1 MLEMNEIRKSYG
13 KLEVLKGVDLS
24 IDKGQIA
31 GILGKS
37 GTGKST
43 LLHIAGTLDR
53 PDSGLLNINGIE
65 PFKLKSKGLAR
76 FRNENIGF
84 VFQFHHLLSEF
95 TAAENIAIPALLKK
109 EDKKIA
115 LHKAAELLEY
125 FGLAERAE
133 HKPEELSGGEQ
144 QRVAVA
150 RALINQP
157 LLVLADEPTGNLDTT
172 SSAEMHK
179 LFLQLRKDMDIT
191 FIIVTHNKELAE
203 ICDIRYTMQDGLIS
217 NH

>member
-1 MLEMNEIRKSYG
+1 MLEMLDIRKSYG

-24 IDKGQIA
+24 IEKGQIA

-43 LLHIAGTLDR
+43 LLHIAGTLDN
-53 PDSGLLNINGIE
+53 PDSGTLSINDTE
-65 PFKLKSKGLAR
+65 PFKLKSKALAR

-109 EDKKIA
+109 EDKKSA
-115 LHKAAELLEY
+115 LRKAAKLLEY
-125 FGLAERAE
+125 FGLSERAE

-157 LLVLADEPTGNLDTT
+157 LLVLADEPTGNLDTA

-179 LFLQLRKDMDIT
+179 LFLQLREDMDIT
-191 FIIVTHNKELAE
+191 FIIVTHNKDLAE
-203 ICDIRYTMQDGLIS
+203 ICDVRYTMHDGMVGY
-217 NH
+217 

>member
-1 MLEMNEIRKSYG
+1 MLEMLDIRKSYG

-24 IDKGQIA
+24 IEKGQIA

-43 LLHIAGTLDR
+43 LLHIAGTLDN
-53 PDSGLLNINGIE
+53 PDSGILRINGTE
-65 PFKLKSKGLAR
+65 PFKLKSKALAR

-109 EDKKIA
+109 EDKKSA
-115 LHKAAELLEY
+115 LKKAAELLEY
-125 FGLAERAE
+125 FGLSERAE

-157 LLVLADEPTGNLDTT
+157 LLVLADEPTGNLDTA

-179 LFLQLRKDMDIT
+179 LFLQLREDMDIT
-191 FIIVTHNKELAE
+191 FIIVTHNKDLAE
-203 ICDIRYTMQDGLIS
+203 ICDVRYTMHDGMVEV
-217 NH
+217 

>member
-1 MLEMNEIRKSYG
+1 MLEMKNIRKSYG

-24 IDKGQIA
+24 IEKGQIA

-43 LLHIAGTLDR
+43 LLHIAGTLDH
-53 PDSGLLNINGIE
+53 PDSGSLSINGTE
-65 PFKLKSKGLAR
+65 PFILKNKALAR

-115 LHKAAELLEY
+115 LKKATELLEY
-125 FGLAERAE
+125 FGLSERAE

-157 LLVLADEPTGNLDTT
+157 LLVLADEPTGNLDTA
-172 SSAEMHK
+172 SSSEMHK

-191 FIIVTHNKELAE
+191 FIIVTHNNDLAE
-203 ICDIRYTMQDGLIS
+203 ICDIRYTMHDGMVG
-217 NH
+217 N